1 MKNFV
6 ITPFLLAVV
15 LLGGATANAAKC
27 KFAKDETD
35 PFTEVRTLQ
44 TKWDQ
49 LTSTWM
55 ADSREID
62 GWISVIA
69 VDDDVAL
76 WLKLDYTVKPRSEP
90 EDHKLKNV
98 IHIAEGAPLL
108 ILMPDDSIIELPA
121 VREVKADAYKL
132 APWDHP
138 MDVNTWTV
146 RAAANIKYALSP
158 ETIAAINAQNPTDIR
173 ITAVNRHFDIEINK
187 KSRTDFQNAFACTEV
202 LE

>member
-1 MKNFV
+1 MKV
-6 ITPFLLAVV
+6 PVLLAIVI
-15 LLGGATANAAKC
+15 LGISSTANAAKC
-27 KFAKDETD
+27 KFAKDEVD
-35 PFTEVRTLQ
+35 PFTEVKTLQ

-69 VDDDVAL
+69 VDDYVAL

-90 EDHKLKNV
+90 SDASLKNV
-98 IHIAEGAPLL
+98 IVIPEGAPLL

-121 VREVKADAYKL
+121 VREVRADAYAV

-146 RAAANIKYALSP
+146 RAAANIKYAMPP
-158 ETIAAINAQNPTDIR
+158 EAIAALKAQDATDLR
-173 ITAVNRHFDIEINK
+173 ITAANRGFDIEIHK
-187 KSRTDFQNAFACTEV
+187 KSRTDFQNAFACMD
-202 LE
+202 L

>member
-6 ITPFLLAVV
+6 ITPFLLAAV
-15 LLGGATANAAKC
+15 LLGSATADAAKC

-35 PFTEVRTLQ
+35 PFTEVKTQQ

-69 VDDDVAL
+69 VDDYVAL
-76 WLKLDYTVKPRSEP
+76 WVKLDYTVKPRSEP
-90 EDHKLKNV
+90 SKDSLKSV
-98 IHIAEGAPLL
+98 INIPEGANLL
-108 ILMPDDSIIELPA
+108 ILMPDDTIIELPA
-121 VREVKADAYKL
+121 VREVKADAYAL

-146 RAAANIKYALSP
+146 RAAANIKYAMP
-158 ETIAAINAQNPTDIR
+158 AEAIAALKAQDPTDIR
-173 ITAVNRHFDIEINK
+173 ISAANRDFDIEIHK
-187 KSRTDFQNAFACTEV
+187 KSRTDFKNAFACMD
-202 LE
+202 L